1 MIEEKVQVGEKVTG
15 EVIEFWQK
23 GSEITEATGEYLGKL
38 DFLGEGYGGA
48 HLLQD
53 GHGKKWVC
61 RSISRVEI
69 A

>member
-1 MIEEKVQVGEKVTG
+1 MIEEKIQIGEKVTG

-23 GSEITEATGEYLGKL
+23 GSEITEVMGEYLGKI
-38 DFLGEGYGGA
+38 DFLGEGYGGT

-53 GHGKKWVC
+53 GYGKKRVC
-61 RSISRVEI
+61 FSISRVEF

>member
-1 MIEEKVQVGEKVTG
+1 MIEEKIQIGGKVTG

-23 GSEITEATGEYLGKL
+23 GSEVMGEYLGRL
-38 DFLGEGYGGA
+38 DFLGEGYGGT

-61 RSISRVEI
+61 RSISRVEV